1 MRALLTREMRIVGYR
16 NRGRQVLPQM
26 LALAVVSLL
35 ATLVVAQVDPAEVG
49 RLLDETRGN
58 LEQAKDLGAK
68 KYLPTGYEE
77 IETGLTEAEEL
88 LAAGKGTQ
96 ESLLQVA
103 QDLQVKSQRLLVQAS
118 FVKDMRGQKH
128 SWEIALR
135 RFDQAIMEIALTT
148 GLTMPPNLS
157 GPAAAEALLDS
168 LGSWKLQRQLY
179 ADSLKVANRH
189 FERNFRVMA
198 AEQDS
203 TVTALQVEISSLRR
217 QLWDTELRAGM
228 AEAERSA
235 AQSDLEWRRER
246 ELAIQEITA
255 DFGPDEGEVL
265 LTPEGNVIIR
275 VFGFSFAVG
284 SVELQTGQDELVG
297 KLADAVAMFP
307 TARLRIEGHTDDTGG
322 RDVNMRLSRRRAE
335 TVANLLGQRLDLPP
349 ENLEIVGHGPDRP
362 LATNSTAE
370 GRARNRRIDVIILP
384 GGP

>member
-1 MRALLTREMRIVGYR
+1 MRGLHTSKMRIAGYR
-16 NRGRQVLPQM
+16 NRGRQILPQL
-26 LALAVVSLL
+26 LALALLSLL
-35 ATLVVAQVDPAEVG
+35 ATLVLAQFDPAEVG
-49 RLLDETRGN
+49 RVLDETRRN

-68 KYLPTGYEE
+68 KYLPTGYAE
-77 IETGLTEAEEL
+77 IESGLNEAEEL
-88 LAAGKGTQ
+88 LAAGKVTG

-103 QDLQVKSQRLLVQAS
+103 QGLQVKSQRLVVQAS

-128 SWEIALR
+128 PWEIALR
-135 RFDQAIMEIALTT
+135 RFDQAVMEIALTT
-148 GLTMPPNLS
+148 GLTMPPTLS
-157 GPAAAEALLDS
+157 GPAAAAALLDS

-189 FERNFRVMA
+189 FERQFRVMA

-203 TVTALQVEISSLRR
+203 TVTALEVEISSLRR

-284 SVELQTGQDELVG
+284 SVELQPGQDQLVD
-297 KLADAVAMFP
+297 KLADAVGMFP
-307 TARLRIEGHTDDTGG
+307 AARLRVEGHTDDTGG